1 MIGRP
6 VLSGDDGLAAHLEWL
21 GALHDDRPAVRLA
34 SWPHPGPVPAVRQ
47 APWEDA
53 AHGGEQG
60 RS

>member
-1 MIGRP
+1 M
-6 VLSGDDGLAAHLEWL
+6 LSGDDGLAAHLEWL